1 MYRDDA
7 PFSYIM
13 DNEELE
19 GLVGRIDREREE
31 RRNQLMSVRKE
42 LLFV

>member
-13 DNEELE
+13 ENEELE
-19 GLVGRIDREREE
+19 GLVGRIDSEREE

-42 LLFV
+42 LFWL